1 MKEIR
6 KGFSLIL
13 LVILISLLG
22 IKDVAWADQRDSMK
36 VTKVL
41 QVENEEG
48 CYAGKWFKYEGNEEV
63 KWKYLDMDREV
74 LDFVSSSWQ
83 LINDRWYYFD
93 SEGWM
98 YTGWLLDDNN
108 WYYLDD
114 VNGHM
119 ITNEWRLS
127 GGYWYYLGSD
137 GKMLKDCV
145 TPDGYRVNE
154 DGVWIK
160 EDEQKNENWQWIDD
174 NYWDYFNDRMSEH
187 QWYYKNIDTGEYWKG
202 WLEYEGNK
210 YYLLYNDTINAP
222 MGIALNTRPLY
233 KDMAEDF
240 TDDNYKYGINNSV
253 YFADTKGMGKDGCPS
268 FERGTDGYYRL
279 NENGDREYFYLPTG
293 ALITDAIVY
302 HVLNDRRDMYGI
314 YYDERGKSVE
324 IGELIYLEEK
334 YMNKR

>member
-1 MKEIR
+1 MKEIK
-6 KGFSLIL
+6 KGFGLIL

-22 IKDVAWADQRDSMK
+22 IKDVAWADQGDRMK

-98 YTGWLLDDNN
+98 QTGWFQEGND

-154 DGVWIK
+154 DGVWI
-160 EDEQKNENWQWIDD
+160 EENEQKTENWQWVQEGG
-174 NYWDYFNDRMSEH
+174 Y
-187 QWYYKNIDTGEYWKG
+187 WYYRDLNSGKNWTG
-202 WLEYEGNK
+202 WLEFNGYR
-210 YYLLYNDTINAP
+210 YYLLDDGKMDCWQYIN
-222 MGIALNTRPLY
+222 
-233 KDMAEDF
+233 
-240 TDDNYKYGINNSV
+240 
-253 YFADTKGMGKDGCPS
+253 
-268 FERGTDGYYRL
+268 
-279 NENGDREYFYLPTG
+279 
-293 ALITDAIVY
+293 
-302 HVLNDRRDMYGI
+302 
-314 YYDERGKSVE
+314 
-324 IGELIYLEEK
+324 
-334 YMNKR
+334 